1 MKHRDYFMLPNEIF
15 SLGLK
20 PRDFAVLTCLIRHK
34 DNENDSCYPS
44 RDLISKECC
53 IKIKTVDAALKE
65 LEKRSLI
72 VKKHRLREN
81 GSHTSNMYFY
91 RRCFCSDAKQRSPS
105 KRTARNSP
113 CAGFSA
119 QGRVKARIR
128 NKRGDGRLWAKL
140 RSGKNCAA
148 FSRDWH
154 LLEFHK
160 SKASLTIERKTGE
173 RLGVA

>member
-1 MKHRDYFMLPNEIF
+1 MLPNEIF
-15 SLGLK
+15 SLGLR

-81 GSHTSNMYFY
+81 GSHTSNMYFIADV
-91 RRCFCSDAKQRSPS
+91 FALTQNSAAPQK

>member
-20 PRDFAVLTCLIRHK
+20 PRDFAVLACLIRHK
-34 DNENDSCYPS
+34 DNENDNCYPS

-81 GSHTSNMYFY
+81 GSHTSKPVCSKTRHPEFWRSLSAMTVWIRLQEISRIIFRAADSSARAWSFPSINI
-91 RRCFCSDAKQRSPS
+91 RRSKCTIRCSITGRSKSPS
-105 KRTARNSP
+105 P
-113 CAGFSA
+113 
-119 QGRVKARIR
+119 Q
-128 NKRGDGRLWAKL
+128 
-140 RSGKNCAA
+140 
-148 FSRDWH
+148 
-154 LLEFHK
+154 E
-160 SKASLTIERKTGE
+160 KT
-173 RLGVA
+173 

>member
-1 MKHRDYFMLPNEIF
+1 MNRRDYFMLPNEIF

-20 PRDFAVLTCLIRHK
+20 PCDFAVPACLIRHK

-81 GSHTSNMYFY
+81 GSHTSNMYFIADIFALTQSSADPQKEPPEI
-91 RRCFCSDAKQRSPS
+91 CPVSAFQR
-105 KRTARNSP
+105 KV
-113 CAGFSA
+113 G
-119 QGRVKARIR
+119 
-128 NKRGDGRLWAKL
+128 
-140 RSGKNCAA
+140 
-148 FSRDWH
+148 
-154 LLEFHK
+154 
-160 SKASLTIERKTGE
+160 
-173 RLGVA
+173 